1 MGTPRGAV
9 RRTSGSG
16 TVKRTLA
23 VDLGGGLVLPTP
35 VVVASGCAGTGREL
49 SGLVDLRRVGG
60 LVSRSITLEPRKGS
74 PPPRIAETPSG
85 TVWTTGLQNPGIHV
99 FLDTELP
106 RLARGGA
113 PVIVSIAGGSL
124 EEYARLVGALQTRS
138 EVAAVELHLSGP
150 DEELR
155 RDVLGEH
162 VDRTGEIVGAVARM
176 SLVPVFAKL
185 PMSASE
191 LPELAQAAVRA
202 GAHGLTIGGPP
213 AALGVRSAT
222 LRPAL
227 GAVTGWMSGPALKPL
242 TLRAV
247 FEAARAVP
255 DAPIMAVGGVRSAED
270 AVELLLAGASAVQ
283 VGTAVLVDPAS
294 PVQIAR
300 GVADYLKQKGLTS
313 PEDLRA
319 RLRVPTGFRTTEE
332 P

>member
-1 MGTPRGAV
+1 MTPA
-9 RRTSGSG
+9 
-16 TVKRTLA
+16 KRTLA
-23 VDLGGGLVLPTP
+23 VDLGAGLVLPTP
-35 VVVASGCAGTGREL
+35 VLVASGCAGTGREL
-49 SGLVDLRRVGG
+49 SGLVDLRKVGG
-60 LVSRSITLEPRKGS
+60 LVSRSITMEARKGS

-85 TVWTTGLQNPGIHV
+85 TVWTTGLQNPGIHAFV
-99 FLDTELP
+99 DAELP

-113 PVIVSIAGGSL
+113 PVIVSVAGGSL
-124 EEYARLVGALQTRS
+124 EEYVRLIGALQTRP
-138 EVAAVELHLSGP
+138 EVAAIELHLSGP

-185 PMSASE
+185 PMTTSA
-191 LPELAQAAVRA
+191 LPQLALTAVRA

-213 AALGVRSAT
+213 PALGVQSST
-222 LRPAL
+222 FRPAL

-255 DAPIMAVGGVRSAED
+255 DAPILAVGGVRTAED
-270 AVELLLAGASAVQ
+270 AIEMLLAGASAVQ

-294 PVQIAR
+294 PVEIAR
-300 GVADYLKQKGLTS
+300 GVAAYLKDKGLAS
-313 PEDLRA
+313 PADLRA
-319 RLRVPTGFRTTEE
+319 RLRVPAGFRAVDES
-332 P
+332 

>member
-1 MGTPRGAV
+1 
-9 RRTSGSG
+9 
-16 TVKRTLA
+16 VKRTLA
-23 VDLGGGLVLPTP
+23 VDLGAGLVLPTP
-35 VVVASGCAGTGREL
+35 VMVASGCAGTGREL
-49 SGLVDLRRVGG
+49 GGLVDLRKVGG
-60 LVSRSITLEPRKGS
+60 LVSRSITMEPRKGS

-99 FLDTELP
+99 FLDAELP

-113 PVIVSIAGGSL
+113 PVIVSIAGASL
-124 EEYARLVGALQTRS
+124 EEYVRLIGALQTRP

-155 RDVLGEH
+155 REVLGAY

-191 LPELAQAAVRA
+191 LPELARAAVRA

-213 AALGVRSAT
+213 PALGVRSAT

-227 GAVTGWMSGPALKPL
+227 GAVTGWMSGPAVKPL

-247 FEAARAVP
+247 FEAAQAVP
-255 DAPIMAVGGVRSAED
+255 EAPIIAVGGVRSAED
-270 AVELLLAGASAVQ
+270 AVEMLLAGASAVQ
-283 VGTAVLVDPAS
+283 MGTAVLVDPSSPVDVAKGIAGYLKAKGLAS
-294 PVQIAR
+294 P
-300 GVADYLKQKGLTS
+300 G
-313 PEDLRA
+313 DLRA
-319 RLRVPTGFRTTEE
+319 RLRVPAGFRTPDE

>member
-1 MGTPRGAV
+1 
-9 RRTSGSG
+9 
-16 TVKRTLA
+16 VKRSLS
-23 VDLGGGLVLPTP
+23 VDLGAGLVLPTP
-35 VVVASGCAGTGREL
+35 VLVASGCAGTGREL
-49 SGLVDLRRVGG
+49 SGLVDLRKVGG
-60 LVSRSITLEPRKGS
+60 LLSRSITMEPRKGS

-85 TVWTTGLQNPGIHV
+85 TVWTTGLQNPGIHA
-99 FLDTELP
+99 FIDAELP

-124 EEYARLVGALQTRS
+124 EEFVRLIGALQTRP

-150 DEELR
+150 DDELR
-155 RDVLGEH
+155 RDVLGAH
-162 VDRTGEIVGAVARM
+162 VDRTGEVVGAVARM

-185 PMSASE
+185 PMSASD

-247 FEAARAVP
+247 FEVARVVP
-255 DAPIMAVGGVRSAED
+255 DSPIIAVGGVRSAED
-270 AVELLLAGASAVQ
+270 AVEMLLAGASAVQ
-283 VGTAVLVDPAS
+283 MGTAVLVDPSS
-294 PVQIAR
+294 PVDVAR
-300 GVADYLKQKGLTS
+300 GIAGYLKAKGLAS

-319 RLRVPTGFRTTEE
+319 RLRVPAGFRE
-332 P
+332 PDEP